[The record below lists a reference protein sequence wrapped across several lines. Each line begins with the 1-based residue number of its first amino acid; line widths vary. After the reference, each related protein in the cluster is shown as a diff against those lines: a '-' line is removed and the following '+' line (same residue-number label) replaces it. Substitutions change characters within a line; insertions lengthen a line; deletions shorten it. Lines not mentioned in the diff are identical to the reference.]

1 MYSIYKLQ
9 HKKGKLVRLSSLFNS
24 KTGFKYSLSS
34 NLKAIELLLEHYDDL
49 AIQDLVKANLRNLEK
64 TIGVNICSSKQMTS
78 VIDALDA
85 QIENETQEWL
95 QHGNKSLLMP
105 TK

>member
-1 MYSIYKLQ
+1 MQ
-9 HKKGKLVRLSSLFNS
+9 
-24 KTGFKYSLSS
+24 
-34 NLKAIELLLEHYDDL
+34 
-49 AIQDLVKANLRNLEK
+49 NLEN
-64 TIGVNICSSKQMTS
+64 TIGVNIRSSKEMTS

-85 QIENETQEWL
+85 QIEKETQEWL